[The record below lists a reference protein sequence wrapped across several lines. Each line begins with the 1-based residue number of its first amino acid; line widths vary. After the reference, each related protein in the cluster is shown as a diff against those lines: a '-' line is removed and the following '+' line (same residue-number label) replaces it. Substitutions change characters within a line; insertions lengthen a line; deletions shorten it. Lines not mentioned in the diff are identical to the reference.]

1 VSNHGKLI
9 IFSAPSGAGKTT
21 LVRHLLEIPALNLA
35 FSVSATSRA
44 KRGYEVEGKDYFFL
58 TPEEFNKKIQ
68 KLEFLE
74 WEEVYKDQYYGTLK
88 SEVDGL
94 LKVGKNVIFD
104 IDVEGGLNL
113 KRIYGKEALAIFVK
127 PPSIKHLEERL
138 NTRSSEDEDSLKTRL
153 EKAVSELEYAPQFD
167 KVLLN
172 DKLDKAK
179 KDAEVFVSDFLEINL
194 D

>member
-1 VSNHGKLI
+1 MANPGKLI

-21 LVRHLLEIPALNLA
+21 LVRHLLEISALNLA
-35 FSVSATSRA
+35 FSVSATSRP
-44 KRGYEVEGKDYFFL
+44 KRGYEVDGKDYFFI
-58 TPEEFNKKIQ
+58 TAEEFSKKI
-68 KLEFLE
+68 KNHEFLE
-74 WEEVYKDQYYGTLK
+74 WEEVYNDQYYGTLK

-94 LKVGKNVIFD
+94 LKAGKNVIFD

-113 KRIYGKEALAIFVK
+113 KKIYGKDALAIFVK

-138 NTRSSEDEDSLKTRL
+138 NTRSSEDEESLKTRL

-172 DKLDKAK
+172 DKLEKAK
-179 KDAEVFVSDFLEINL
+179 QDAEVFVSDFLGINI